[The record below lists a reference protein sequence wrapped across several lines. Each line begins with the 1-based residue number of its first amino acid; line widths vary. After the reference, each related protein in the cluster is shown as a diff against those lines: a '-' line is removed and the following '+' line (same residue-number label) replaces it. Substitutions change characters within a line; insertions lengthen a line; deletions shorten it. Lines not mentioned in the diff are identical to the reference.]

1 MTHSYQMVLA
11 ELTTGFAF
19 ALPFAA
25 MCTYVYV
32 LAPQGMTATLMSLT
46 QGVYWGLG
54 KCIISIIG
62 MDICNM
68 KIHNWFNRT
77 NFKKTIQI
85 KSL

>member
-1 MTHSYQMVLA
+1 MLLA

-32 LAPQGMTATLMSLT
+32 LAPKGMTATLMSLT

-54 KCIISIIG
+54 KL
-62 MDICNM
+62 
-68 KIHNWFNRT
+68 H
-77 NFKKTIQI
+77 
-85 KSL
+85 